1 MNQPKF
7 DSSYA
12 AEQWR
17 TSCSLNLIQL
27 PSARASSR
35 RHEAGCIDFYE
46 SDLTLTSLDSLPL
59 VVLFDVLKVY
69 KEGDV
74 ETVALRGA
82 SLTVER
88 GEFVAIV
95 GRSGSGKSTLLNI
108 IGGLAEPTAGR
119 VMVAGIDL
127 ARADEEQRASVRRN
141 GVGIVFQNDNLIPF
155 LTAEENV
162 ALPLQLAGQAQ
173 AQSRARML
181 LDELGM
187 SARRS
192 HRPDQ
197 LSGGEKQRVA
207 IASALASGPQL
218 ILADELTGELDT
230 KNTDDVM
237 DEIVRVNERGTTLI
251 IVTHNPRVARRAH
264 RVLHIADGRI
274 EENEAT
280 HASAS

>member
-1 MNQPKF
+1 M
-7 DSSYA
+7 
-12 AEQWR
+12 
-17 TSCSLNLIQL
+17 
-27 PSARASSR
+27 
-35 RHEAGCIDFYE
+35 
-46 SDLTLTSLDSLPL
+46 PL
-59 VVLFDVLKVY
+59 VVLDDVFKIY
-69 KEGDV
+69 KEGHV

-162 ALPLQLAGQAQ
+162 ALPMQLAGRAD
-173 AQSRARML
+173 AKARARML
-181 LDELGM
+181 LDGLGM
-187 SARRS
+187 GARRG
-192 HRPDQ
+192 HRPEQ

-207 IASALASGPQL
+207 IASALANDPQL

-230 KNTDDVM
+230 KNTDAVM
-237 DEIVRVNERGTTLI
+237 DDLEKLNEGGTTLI
-251 IVTHNPRVARRAH
+251 VVTHNQRVAQRAH

-274 EENEAT
+274 EESKIIY
-280 HASAS
+280 ASTS